1 MAADALSTLASG
13 TVDIVPG
20 GGLEERLGADRPL
33 RVKLGV
39 DPSRPDL
46 TLGHAVVLRKLRQFQ
61 DAGHVAVLIIGDFTA
76 RIGDPSG
83 QSETRPMLTEDEIRS
98 NAATYLAQAGHV
110 VDVDAVEIHGN
121 AEWLAE
127 MDLSGLIRL
136 TATATLAQM
145 LEREDFRDRYQRE
158 RPISVVELLYPLLQG
173 YDSVAVRADVE
184 LGGTDQT
191 FNLLMGREVQRAYG
205 QEPQVVM
212 TLPLLE
218 GTDGVRKM
226 SKSLD
231 NFIGLTE
238 PPDDMFGKLMRIPDG
253 LIVKYLRLTTG
264 LDPGEV
270 DDAERGLGDGS
281 VRPNDA
287 KRRLAREVVDLYHG
301 PDAGAAAEARFDLVH
316 RQHELPEEVPGVS
329 VPAEVFE
336 RADDA
341 TWVVYVPA
349 LLEALGLVGSRS
361 EGRRLQ
367 AQGGVRMNGE
377 PVPAEELRVQG
388 PPPGELD
395 GSIWQVGRRKF
406 ARLERV
412 DGEAGS

>member
-1 MAADALSTLASG
+1 MAADALTTLVSG
-13 TVDIVPG
+13 SVDLVPA
-20 GGLEERLGADRPL
+20 GGLEERLALDRPL

-83 QSETRPMLTEDEIRS
+83 RSETRPMLTAEEIGV
-98 NAATYLAQAGHV
+98 NAETYLAQAGKV
-110 VDVDAVEIHGN
+110 IDVEAAEMHGN

-127 MDLSGLIRL
+127 MDMAEVIRL
-136 TATATLAQM
+136 TASATLAQM
-145 LEREDFRDRYQRE
+145 LEREDFRDRYRGG

-173 YDSVAVRADVE
+173 FDSVAVRADVE

-205 QEPQVVM
+205 QEPQVVL

-231 NFIGLTE
+231 NYIGLTE
-238 PPDDMFGKLMRIPDG
+238 APDEMFGKLMRIPDE
-253 LIVKYLRLTTG
+253 LIAKFLRLTTA

-270 DDAERGLGDGS
+270 DGIERGLADGS

-287 KRRLAREVVDLYHG
+287 KRRLAREVVALYHG
-301 PDAGAAAEARFDLVH
+301 SGEGVAAEDRFTSVH
-316 RQHELPEEVPGVS
+316 REHEMPEEIEDVL
-329 VPAEVFE
+329 VPASVFGE
-336 RADDA
+336 EADGVR
-341 TWVVYVPA
+341 VVYVPA
-349 LLEALGLVGSRS
+349 LLEAMGLVGSRS
-361 EGRRLQ
+361 EARRLQ
-367 AQGGVRMNGE
+367 AQGGVRVDGEQVSDEDVRVVGE
-377 PVPAEELRVQG
+377 P
-388 PPPGELD
+388 PGQLK

-406 ARLERV
+406 ARL
-412 DGEAGS
+412 AGLEEG